1 MLIVMIHWWK
11 CFHTSSLSDFKLRNA
26 HCVLSKNWVIELIL
40 DKLDNLDDTILC
52 PWLPFE
58 ISFTRVT
65 LSQHTYGM
73 KQSKATQTFCR
84 FGWMTAMLVHH
95 FLLKLWL
102 CCRAFMNCCHFSFSF
117 KENKTNLLKKKKVW
131 CMQCYRWKSH
141 FNRDLPRWLFETVS
155 LHLYVSKGPLTWL
168 IRGSLVWE
176 MKLHV
181 SQGASSTPSWGPN
194 LNQGHSF
201 LHLQHRSTAPG
212 AVS

>member
-1 MLIVMIHWWK
+1 MVWNSQKQHKHFVGLDEWRPCWSITFFSNSDCVAGPSWTVVI
-11 CFHTSSLSDFKLRNA
+11 FLFLSRK
-26 HCVLSKNWVIELIL
+26 I
-40 DKLDNLDDTILC
+40 
-52 PWLPFE
+52 
-58 ISFTRVT
+58 
-65 LSQHTYGM
+65 
-73 KQSKATQTFCR
+73 KQIF
-84 FGWMTAMLVHH
+84 W
-95 FLLKLWL
+95 
-102 CCRAFMNCCHFSFSF
+102 
-117 KENKTNLLKKKKVW
+117 KKKKVW

-141 FNRDLPRWLFETVS
+141 FNRHLPRWLFETVS